1 MLEAMGKETTV
12 LGEYVRARRKA
23 RGWTQEQLAE
33 RANVDQTFIS
43 QVETGRVT
51 QPSFTYFRRLAEGLD
66 VPVNELMAVAGL
78 LEEPAGDDET
88 SEVRQLIAYIE
99 RDPELGAQLAEIRA
113 RVTIDVYER
122 VVRELV
128 EGWKSQL
135 RLLLATQ
142 PPATNERQR
151 R

>member
-1 MLEAMGKETTV
+1 M
-12 LGEYVRARRKA
+12 
-23 RGWTQEQLAE
+23 
-33 RANVDQTFIS
+33 
-43 QVETGRVT
+43 T